1 MVNIIDGL
9 ILLLIVLLA
18 IRGYELGLIRQ
29 ASSIVGF
36 VAGLLAGNWLANAL
50 DSSLLSS
57 ACIIVLSIIIM
68 AALAEALALRLRA
81 WMHAGKLGIVDHIG
95 GSLGGILVASAL
107 VWIGSIVLPLV
118 LPPTSGH
125 LVRDSTLIG
134 WIDRSVP
141 PATDVLA
148 ALDDALKERG
158 IASVIQG
165 AITPQ
170 PDASLPSRESLAGVS
185 TAAQP
190 SVLRIEGRACEGIGT
205 GSGYATT
212 NDLIVTNAHVVAGM
226 RYPFVETSNGQR
238 HAATIAHFDSSLDIA
253 VLHVSDLQAAPL
265 QFATTDPA
273 VGTEAVVLGYP
284 GGGAFTFTPA
294 RVLEHF
300 TAISGDI
307 YGENEIRRSVFA
319 LHADVQPGNS
329 GGPVLNRAGQ
339 VIGTTFARST
349 TSEAIGYMLTASDS
363 QAAVAA
369 AKAGNYTGTD
379 HLRCAPQ

>member
-1 MVNIIDGL
+1 MNIIDGL

-29 ASSIVGF
+29 ASSIIGF

-50 DSSLLSS
+50 DSSLLAS

-68 AALAEALALRLRA
+68 AALAEALAVRLRA
-81 WMHAGKLGIVDHIG
+81 WLHAGKLGIVDHIG
-95 GSLGGILVASAL
+95 GSLGGVLVAGAL
-107 VWIGSIVLPLV
+107 VWIGSIVLPLI

-125 LVRDSTLIG
+125 LVRDSAFIG

-165 AITPQ
+165 AVTPE
-170 PDASLPSRESLAGVS
+170 PDASLPSHASFAGVS
-185 TAAQP
+185 AAAQP

-205 GSGYATT
+205 GSGYAVTD
-212 NDLIVTNAHVVAGM
+212 DLIVTNAHVVAGM
-226 RYPFVETSNGQR
+226 RYPFVETSEGKR
-238 HAATIAHFDSSLDIA
+238 YTATIAHFDPNLDIA
-253 VLHVSDLQAAPL
+253 VLRVPTLQAAPL
-265 QFATTDPA
+265 SFASADPA
-273 VGTEAVVLGYP
+273 VGAEAVVLGYP
-284 GGGAFTFTPA
+284 GGGAFTSAPA

-307 YGENEIRRSVFA
+307 YGQNEIRRSVFA

-339 VIGTTFARST
+339 VVGTTFARST

-363 QAAVAA
+363 KRAVASA
-369 AKAGNYTGTD
+369 EEGDYTSTA

>member
-1 MVNIIDGL
+1 MNIIDGL

-18 IRGYELGLIRQ
+18 FRGYELGLVRQ
-29 ASSIVGF
+29 VSSIIGF
-36 VAGLLAGNWLANAL
+36 VAGLMAGNALANTL
-50 DSSLLSS
+50 DSSLLAS
-57 ACIIVLSIIIM
+57 ACVIVLSIIIM
-68 AALAEALALRLRA
+68 ATLAEALAVRLRA
-81 WMHAGKLGIVDHIG
+81 WLHAGKLGIIDRIG
-95 GSLGGILVASAL
+95 GSLGGVLVAGAL

-118 LPPTSGH
+118 LPPASGH

-148 ALDDALKERG
+148 ALEDALSERG
-158 IASVIQG
+158 IPGTIQG
-165 AITPQ
+165 ALMPE
-170 PDASLPSRESLAGVS
+170 PDTSLPSHESLAGVS
-185 TAAQP
+185 AAAQP
-190 SVLRIEGRACEGIGT
+190 SVLRIDGRACTGIGT
-205 GSGYATT
+205 GSGYVVS

-226 RYPFVETSNGQR
+226 RYPFVETSDGQR
-238 HAATIAHFDSSLDIA
+238 HAAQVVHFDPSLDIA
-253 VLHVSDLQAAPL
+253 ILRATDLRTVPL
-265 QFATTDPA
+265 SFASADPA
-273 VGTEAVVLGYP
+273 VGADAVALGYP
-284 GGGAFTFTPA
+284 GGGAFTFEPA

-307 YGENEIRRSVFA
+307 YGENEVRRSVFA

-329 GGPVLNRAGQ
+329 GGPVINRAGQ

-369 AKAGNYTGTD
+369 AVAGDYTATD

>member
-1 MVNIIDGL
+1 MNIIDGL

-29 ASSIVGF
+29 ASSIIGF
-36 VAGLLAGNWLANAL
+36 VTGLLAGNWLANTL
-50 DSSLLSS
+50 DSSLIAS
-57 ACIIVLSIIIM
+57 ACIIVLSILIM
-68 AALAEALALRLRA
+68 AALAEALAVRLRT
-81 WMHAGKLGIVDHIG
+81 WLHAGKLGIVDHIG
-95 GSLGGILVASAL
+95 GSLGGVLVAGAL
-107 VWIGSIVLPLV
+107 VWVGSIVLPLI

-125 LVRDSTLIG
+125 LVRDSALIG

-148 ALDDALKERG
+148 ALEDALSERG
-158 IASVIQG
+158 ISTAIQG

-170 PDASLPSRESLAGVS
+170 PDASLPSHESLAGVS
-185 TAAQP
+185 AAAQP

-205 GSGYATT
+205 GSGYVATD
-212 NDLIVTNAHVVAGM
+212 DLVVTNAHVVAGM
-226 RYPFVETSNGQR
+226 RHPFVETSDGKR
-238 HAATIAHFDSSLDIA
+238 YTATVAHFDPSLDIA
-253 VLHVSDLQAAPL
+253 VLRVSGLDAKPL
-265 QFATTDPA
+265 QFVGADPA
-273 VGTEAVVLGYP
+273 VGTEAVALGYP
-284 GGGAFTFTPA
+284 GGGPFTFAPA

-307 YGENEIRRSVFA
+307 YGQNEVRRSVFA

-349 TSEAIGYMLTASDS
+349 TSEAVGYMLTADDS
-363 QAAVAA
+363 QEAVAS
-369 AKAGNYTGTD
+369 AKAEQYTGVN